1 MIMMMMMEMMKK
13 MMLMAD
19 EGWARVNDLNL
30 VMGCAQC
37 LTLILLLAELCGVGL
52 VSFSLSCA
60 GHPLFIMTPQQQVKP
75 TRPDDKGWTRGQCRG
90 RNTWKKHSNHTAL
103 AGAPY
108 LIRQKVSSPVP
119 YKCCMFV
126 FIIAGSKSIMQ

>member
-1 MIMMMMMEMMKK
+1 MMMMMMK
-13 MMLMAD
+13 MMMMMAD

-75 TRPDDKGWTRGQCRG
+75 TRPVTGGGPEGSAGIGTHEEAFESHWTCWSSIFGQAE
-90 RNTWKKHSNHTAL
+90 SL
-103 AGAPY
+103 
-108 LIRQKVSSPVP
+108 SP
-119 YKCCMFV
+119 CT
-126 FIIAGSKSIMQ
+126 I